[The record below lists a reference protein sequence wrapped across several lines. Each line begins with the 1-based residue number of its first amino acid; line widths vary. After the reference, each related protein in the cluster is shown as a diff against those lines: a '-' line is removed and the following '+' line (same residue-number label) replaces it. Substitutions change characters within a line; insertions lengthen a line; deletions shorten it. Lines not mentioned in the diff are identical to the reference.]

1 MTFNVTPASTSSTAT
16 QKAKLPWTTPRVV
29 PLLIERGTTGKLN
42 IFATELP
49 NDPTYRGPS

>member
-29 PLLIERGTTGKLN
+29 PLLAEGGTLGKTVV
-42 IFATELP
+42 FSESAFGFS
-49 NDPTYRGPS
+49 TYGPS